1 MTTESYGYRSQ
12 ARRPRTYFALGIT
25 MAVVYLCV
33 TLEMGQLIIALAA
46 VFLVLILRRLWLN
59 PVKGFRLGRSWVEI
73 YRPRGNETI
82 HLDDVASVTVT
93 RTTWGATAC
102 FLNLADGAILPLP
115 GVEKLDSHKLMREFG
130 LRGVRVIA

>member
-12 ARRPRTYFALGIT
+12 ARGPRTYLALGIA
-25 MAVVYLCV
+25 MGVVYLCV

-46 VFLVLILRRLWLN
+46 VFLALILRRLWLN

-73 YRPRGNETI
+73 YRPRGSETI
-82 HLDDVASVTVT
+82 PLDDVASVTVT
-93 RTTWGATAC
+93 RTNRGATAC

-115 GVEKLDSHKLMREFG
+115 GAEKLESHKLMREFG